1 MKNPE
6 QFRGMKNLDQILSQ
20 IETMKTF
27 NVDHR
32 AARGRYDEV
41 MDMLHP
47 AFIDATVESI
57 EQVSPTSTKIRFRA
71 DRILP
76 PFGAGQYINVHSTAE
91 GITASRAYT
100 LSSHPQDREGY
111 EITVKKTRD
120 GYFSDLLQ
128 NAQVGDHFRL
138 SAPAGNFYRLPFVH
152 GTRLVFAAGGSGITP
167 FISMLKNDRALN
179 DHQYQVDLLYGCSD
193 PDDILYQE
201 ELDQLEKEGF
211 VRVHYIISQDDF
223 VEHDNYHRGFITR
236 ELIEKLIDHP
246 EEATWFICGP
256 SVLYTFLEKN
266 LKELGLT
273 RRQIRTEVEVP
284 SKHPSDYPGWPADL
298 NEDTEFQITL
308 EDGTT
313 VPARAGETVLTALE
327 KAGIPI
333 QSQCH
338 GGECSQCRTR
348 LLDGKVLHSPHA
360 LLRKSDVE
368 HSYIHPCSA
377 FALSNLTLALP
388 GKSRN

>member
-1 MKNPE
+1 MKNPA
-6 QFRGMKNLDQILSQ
+6 QFEGMKNLDQILEQ

-32 AARGRYDEV
+32 ATKGRYDEV
-41 MDMLHP
+41 IDMLHP
-47 AFIDATVESI
+47 EFIDAEVESI

-76 PFGAGQYINVHSTAE
+76 PFRAGQYINVHSAYD

-128 NAQVGDHFRL
+128 NAKQKDHFKL

-152 GTRLVFAAGGSGITP
+152 GQRLVFAAGGSGITP
-167 FISMLKNDRALN
+167 FLSMLKNDQALQ
-179 DHQYQVDLLYGCSD
+179 DHQYQIDLIYGCSD
-193 PDDILYQE
+193 PNDILYQQ
-201 ELDQLEKEGF
+201 ELDQLEKEGY
-211 VRVHYIISQDDF
+211 VNVHYVISRDDF
-223 VEHDNYHRGFITR
+223 VEHDNYHKGLITKD
-236 ELIEKLIDHP
+236 LIEKVIDNP
-246 EEATWFICGP
+246 QQATWFICGP

-266 LKELGLT
+266 LKELGLA

-284 SKHPSDYPGWPADL
+284 SKHPSTYPGWPAGLD
-298 NEDTEFQITL
+298 EQHEFEITL
-308 EDGTT
+308 ADG
-313 VPARAGETVLTALE
+313 VNIPAKAGETIMTALE

-333 QSQCH
+333 HSQCH
-338 GGECSQCRTR
+338 GGECSICRTK
-348 LLDGKVLHSPHA
+348 LLDGKILHSPHA

-368 HSYIHPCSA
+368 HGYIHPCSA
-377 FALSNLTLALP
+377 FPLSDLTLALP
-388 GKSRN
+388 SI